1 MALVETGLST
11 LIIELPHRELGGRLT
26 PWEDVISIGE
36 LCKKNGVKYHCDGAR
51 IFEASAGYG
60 KSLSELADPFDSFYI
75 SFYKGLGSISGA
87 MLMGNKEFCDE
98 ARVW

>member
-60 KSLSELADPFDSFYI
+60 
-75 SFYKGLGSISGA
+75 
-87 MLMGNKEFCDE
+87 
-98 ARVW
+98 